1 MPRGNRET
9 SRAGTSLGL
18 RLAEKSAIRDKVTS
32 EMIVSFSVENFRSF
46 HAQAT
51 LSLIAS
57 NQLAGEHGNHAVAV
71 SGTSARV
78 LRTAVIYGAN
88 GAGKS
93 NLFKALDYLRS
104 LALPVYRDR
113 ESTGREA
120 FRFGGTQDDPSS
132 FDLQFIANG
141 KVYRYVVKVDDR
153 QVLEEWLAEDS
164 DNGERAIFQRGRE
177 RDVVLGSHV
186 GEYPRLAA
194 LATVGAPPT
203 QSFLSAVAAAA
214 LPADDIGPDLTSA
227 IDWFASV
234 LNLIPPGLSPM
245 PLWFKLNE
253 DPTLL
258 DFASDFLRS
267 SSTGVDRLE
276 IIKSEISR
284 EELSNF
290 VGEQRAIQLVQE
302 AESGRRRFVRAL
314 RVDGDVWIEVFG
326 SDGFRLVR
334 FQAAHKT
341 QDGDTVNLD
350 LDDESDGTRR
360 LLDLLPA
367 LHQMQ
372 TQGGVYFVD
381 EIDRSMHPILA
392 RRLLEFFLAS
402 CGESAGQMILTTHES
417 SLLDLDLLRRDEIW
431 FAEKDHEQA
440 TRLYSLADFK
450 VRNDLEIRKHYLQG
464 RFGAIPFLGSLDRI
478 MIGTD
483 ETA

>member
-1 MPRGNRET
+1 
-9 SRAGTSLGL
+9 
-18 RLAEKSAIRDKVTS
+18 
-32 EMIVSFSVENFRSF
+32 MIVSFSVENFRSF
-46 HAQAT
+46 HAEAT

-57 NQLAGEHGNHAVAV
+57 NRLAGEHGNHAVAV
-71 SGTSARV
+71 SGTSAKV

-93 NLFKALDYLRS
+93 NLFKSLEYLRS
-104 LALPVYRDR
+104 LALPSYGRDR

-120 FRFGGTQDDPSS
+120 FRFGGTKDDPSS

-141 KVYRYVVKVDDR
+141 KVYRYVIRVDDR
-153 QVLEEWLAEDS
+153 QVVEEWLGEDADS
-164 DNGERAIFQRGRE
+164 RERALFQRGQE
-177 RDVVLGSHV
+177 RDVVLGSQV
-186 GEYPRLAA
+186 KEYPRLAA

-203 QSFLSAVAAAA
+203 QSFLSTVAAAA
-214 LPADDIGPDLTSA
+214 LAAGDIGQDLTSA
-227 IDWFASV
+227 IDWFWNV
-234 LNLIPPGLSPM
+234 LNLVPPGLSQM
-245 PLWFKLNE
+245 PLWRKLND

-276 IIKSEISR
+276 IMKSAIPR
-284 EELSNF
+284 EELPNF
-290 VGEQRAIQLVQE
+290 VGEQVAVRLVQDS
-302 AESGRRRFVRAL
+302 ESGRRRFIRAS
-314 RVDGDVWIEVFG
+314 RAAGGAWIEVAG

-334 FQAAHKT
+334 FQSTHKT
-341 QDGDTVNLD
+341 QDGSTVNLD
-350 LDDESDGTRR
+350 LEDESDGTRR

-372 TQGGVYFVD
+372 RQGGVYFVD
-381 EIDRSMHPILA
+381 EIDRSMHPILV
-392 RRLLEFFLAS
+392 RRLLEFFLNS
-402 CGESAGQMILTTHES
+402 CGESPGQMILTTHES

-464 RFGAIPFLGSLDRI
+464 RFGAIPFLGSLDRLTK
-478 MIGTD
+478 GKD

>member
-1 MPRGNRET
+1 
-9 SRAGTSLGL
+9 
-18 RLAEKSAIRDKVTS
+18 
-32 EMIVSFSVENFRSF
+32 MIVSFSVENFRSF
-46 HAQAT
+46 HAEAT

-57 NQLAGEHGNHAVAV
+57 NRLTGEHGNHAVAV
-71 SGTSARV
+71 PGTPARV

-93 NLFKALDYLRS
+93 NLFKSLDYLRS
-104 LALPVYRDR
+104 LALPFYAYGRDR

-141 KVYRYVVKVDDR
+141 KVYRYVIRVDDR
-153 QVLEEWLAEDS
+153 QVVDEWLGEDADS
-164 DNGERAIFQRGRE
+164 RERALFQRGQE
-177 RDVVLGSHV
+177 RDVVLGSQV
-186 GEYPRLAA
+186 REYQRLAA
-194 LATVGAPPT
+194 LATVGAPPA
-203 QSFLSAVAAAA
+203 QSFLSTVAATA
-214 LPADDIGPDLTSA
+214 LPTADIGPDLTSA
-227 IDWFASV
+227 IDWFWTV
-234 LNLIPPGLSPM
+234 LNLVPPGLSQM
-245 PLWFKLNE
+245 PLWRKLND

-276 IIKSEISR
+276 IMKSEISR
-284 EELSNF
+284 EELPNF
-290 VGEQRAIQLVQE
+290 VGEQLAVRLVHD
-302 AESGRRRFVRAL
+302 AESGRRRFIRAS
-314 RVDGDVWIEVFG
+314 RANGGAWIEVAG

-334 FQAAHKT
+334 FQSTHKT
-341 QDGDTVNLD
+341 QNGSTVNLD
-350 LDDESDGTRR
+350 LEDESDGTRR

-372 TQGGVYFVD
+372 RQGGVYFVD
-381 EIDRSMHPILA
+381 EIDRSMHPILV

-402 CGESAGQMILTTHES
+402 CGENPGQMILTTHES

-478 MIGTD
+478 MKGED